1 MAKQKAVKRAPGF
14 LIGQWKKDAI
24 AANPRASDQDLAKII
39 NDTAR
44 KQGYDYKITP
54 EKVRTKTTQPAAAA
68 PKPAAAPI
76 RAKELKKA
84 PPRLI
89 GTWKQ
94 EAIANNPGAS
104 DEQLAKIINAKA
116 AAEGYDYQ
124 ISPEK
129 VRTSSAQPAPK
140 AAPPVTAPRPAPA
153 TIQAAGVLTDNLQA
167 FVQLVGREGAKEIV
181 GEMIER
187 L

>member
-1 MAKQKAVKRAPGF
+1 

-68 PKPAAAPI
+68 PKPAPAAPS
-76 RAKELKKA
+76 RAKELRKA

-94 EAIANNPGAS
+94 DAIAANPSAS

-116 AAEGYDYQ
+116 AAEGYDYT
-124 ISPEK
+124 ISPER
-129 VRTSSAQPAPK
+129 VRMTAAQPAEK
-140 AAPPVTAPRPAPA
+140 ADSSVPAARPAA
-153 TIQAAGVLTDNLQA
+153 AKTQAAGALTDNLQA
-167 FVQLVGREGAKEIV
+167 FVQLVGKEGAKEIV
-181 GEMIER
+181 EDMIER

>member
-24 AANPRASDQDLAKII
+24 SANPRASDADLAKII

-54 EKVRTKTTQPAAAA
+54 EKVRTTTTQPAAA
-68 PKPAAAPI
+68 PKPASAAPG

-104 DEQLAKIINAKA
+104 DEQLAKIINARA
-116 AAEGYDYQ
+116 TAEGYDYT

-129 VRTSSAQPAPK
+129 VRATAEKPAEK
-140 AAPPVTAPRPAPA
+140 AATVPAARPAA
-153 TIQAAGVLTDNLQA
+153 AKTQAAGALTDNLQA
-167 FVQLVGREGAKEIV
+167 FVQLVGKEGAKEIV